1 MATRVIKVEKL
12 TLEAYKPFGTFS
24 NLINP
29 SDEKLGTPPVEF
41 FRDQLQI
48 DVNSN
53 NNWSYSCCRVEK
65 RPLVIDILEYHSSC
79 GEVVLPLD
87 NDILL
92 QVAPAS
98 VNGEPLPLDKMRV
111 FYVPHGTAITIK
123 PGVWH
128 WGPFTYNN
136 TPANILINLP
146 ERTYANDCIVVNL
159 EKEDFIKIDRNF
171 NLQELK

>member
-1 MATRVIKVEKL
+1 MKKVKIEPL
-12 TLEAYKPFGTFS
+12 SFEAYKPFGTYA

-29 SDEKLGTPPVEF
+29 TDEKLGAPPVEF
-41 FRDQLQI
+41 FRNQLQL
-48 DVNSN
+48 DVRGDISF
-53 NNWSYSCCRVEK
+53 SYSCCRVEK
-65 RPLVIDILEYHSSC
+65 RPMVIDILEYHSAC

-98 VNGEPLPLDKMRV
+98 ANGDPIPLDKLRV
-111 FYVPHGTAITIK
+111 FYVPKGTAITIK

-128 WGPFTYNN
+128 WGPFTVNDE
-136 TPANILINLP
+136 PANILINLP

-159 EKEDFIKIDRNF
+159 EENDFIEIEN
-171 NLQELK
+171 

>member
-1 MATRVIKVEKL
+1 MKIVKVEHL
-12 TLEAYKPFGTFS
+12 SLEAYKPFGTFA

-29 SDEKLGTPPVEF
+29 TDEKLGAPPVEF

-48 DVNSN
+48 DVNPN
-53 NNWSYSCCRVEK
+53 NSWSYSCCRVEK
-65 RPLVIDILEYHSSC
+65 REFVIDILEYHSAC

-98 VNGEPLPLDKMRV
+98 GNNDAIPLDKMRV
-111 FYVPHGTAITIK
+111 FYVPKGTAITIK

-128 WGPFTYNN
+128 WGPFTTNEK
-136 TPANILINLP
+136 PANILINLP
-146 ERTYANDCIVVNL
+146 ERTYANDCIVVKL
-159 EKEDFIKIDRNF
+159 EDKDYIKIQ
-171 NLQELK
+171 LS